1 MCSFL
6 DLHIDPESRGK
17 GLLETNAH
25 AKANDSGKRTVGY
38 GGRDQNRDNAYIFS
52 VSQRSNVDIRE
63 VDNRE
68 GA

>member
-6 DLHIDPESRGK
+6 DLHIDPEPRWK
-17 GLLETNAH
+17 GLLETNAY
-25 AKANDSGKRTVGY
+25 AKANDSGKGTMSY
-38 GGRDQNRDNAYIFS
+38 GGRDQNCDNAYFFS

>member
-6 DLHIDPESRGK
+6 DLHIDPESRWK
-17 GLLETNAH
+17 SLLEADAD
-25 AKANDSGKRTVGY
+25 AKTNDSGKRTVSY
-38 GGRDQNRDNAYIFS
+38 GGRDQNRDNAYFFS

>member
-6 DLHIDPESRGK
+6 DLHIDPESRWK
-17 GLLETNAH
+17 GLLKTNAD
-25 AKANDSGKRTVGY
+25 AKANDSGKRTVSY
-38 GGRDQNRDNAYIFS
+38 CRRDQDCDNAYFFS

>member
-6 DLHIDPESRGK
+6 DLHIDPESRRK
-17 GLLETNAH
+17 GLLETNAD
-25 AKANDSGKRTVGY
+25 AKTNDSGKRTVGY
-38 GGRDQNRDNAYIFS
+38 GGRDQNRDNAYFFS

-63 VDNRE
+63 IDNRE